1 MAFSSFTTVGPVM
14 ALAIAGGC
22 LEQGVTPVCAHVLP
36 LPVSPV
42 TPILLL
48 SVHNIP
54 EGIIVAAPVF
64 AATGSRWKAL
74 GIATASGLSEPF
86 GALIALLV
94 IYPFLTPL
102 RLHLLLGFVGGIM
115 VSHRHLPVQH

>member
-1 MAFSSFTTVGPVM
+1 MGSAPS
-14 ALAIAGGC
+14 LC
-22 LEQGVTPVCAHVLP
+22 YHVLP
-36 LPVSPV
+36 SPSSPV
-42 TPILLL
+42 TSTLLL
-48 SVHNIP
+48 AVHNIP

-94 IYPFLTPL
+94 IHPFLTPL

-115 VSHRHLPVQH
+115 VSHRHQPLQHLDADLP